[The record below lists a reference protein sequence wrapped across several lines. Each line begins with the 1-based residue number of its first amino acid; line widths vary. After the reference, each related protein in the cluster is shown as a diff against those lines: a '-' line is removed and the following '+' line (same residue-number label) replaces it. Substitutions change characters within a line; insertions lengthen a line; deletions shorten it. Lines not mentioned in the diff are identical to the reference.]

1 MKALISIALLCFTAS
16 VLHAESLSD
25 LPKWELG
32 VGLASFSRPD
42 YPGADQL
49 SQYTLPFPNVI
60 YRGERLKAN
69 RDGMRG
75 LLFETERWDLDI
87 SAGGSLPVNS
97 DDNRARDGM
106 ADLDFSFELGP
117 SLRLKIQDSERH
129 KIQLRFNLRAL
140 LAVDGFPGIRYEG
153 WVFNPELRWTQYLGD
168 NFQLSASL
176 QGRYGSSDYHHYFYG
191 VTSQFVTADRPVY
204 EAREGY
210 SSVGAGLFARWSIN
224 SDWRAGA
231 SFSYVDLHNAEF
243 ADSPLFKKSHSSYFG
258 FSVSRI
264 LWRSAERTSETTQ
277 DD

>member
-1 MKALISIALLCFTAS
+1 VKALISIVLLFFTAC
-16 VLHAESLSD
+16 VLHAEQLSD

-32 VGLASFSRPD
+32 VGLSSFSLPD
-42 YPGADQL
+42 YPGADQR
-49 SQYTLPFPNVI
+49 SQYILPFPNVI

-69 RDGMRG
+69 REGMRG
-75 LLFETERWDLDI
+75 LLFENPRWDLDI

-97 DDNRARDGM
+97 DDNRAREGM
-106 ADLDFSFELGP
+106 EDLDFSFELGP
-117 SLRLKIQDSERH
+117 SLRLKLQDSELR

-153 WVFNPELRWTQYLGD
+153 WVFNPELRWSQYLGD
-168 NFQLSASL
+168 NLQLGASL

-191 VTSQFVTADRPVY
+191 VTSQFATADRPAY
-204 EAREGY
+204 QAREGY
-210 SSVGAGLFARWSIN
+210 SSVGVGLFARWSIN
-224 SDWRAGA
+224 RDWRAGA
-231 SFSYVDLHNAEF
+231 SFSYVDLNNAEF